1 MNPKI
6 IPGSFLL
13 FSIMLLTSCFKEDE
27 LVTPQKPGNVE
38 TVVIEML
45 PNYNFQ
51 SWFDL
56 SEGKV
61 VAVNDRSD
69 WDLALSTAPGDY
81 TLWLNSSIFM
91 YVAHTGTSDFNT
103 PLSTTN
109 RQWKFDASNGNP
121 DENAIGKWWT
131 SDETGFYSLGEVL
144 LIDRGI
150 DEEGFSRG
158 FLKIQPLIDSLTGK
172 VIVHIAKPDGTEER
186 TIEMPKD
193 PMRRRVMLS
202 FDRGYSTE
210 QPEPPVNNW
219 DLLFTT
225 YTTLLFTNTGEPY
238 PYLVNGVLLNDT
250 LAMAAMDSVTP
261 FVDIDREM
269 AETYV
274 LSNQKDTIGYQWKEI
289 NGDVTSGNVTYTVR
303 SDWSYIIR
311 DQNGL
316 LYKLRFIDFYNN
328 EGKKGY
334 PTFEFQRL

>member
-13 FSIMLLTSCFKEDE
+13 ITIMLLTSCFKEDDQ
-27 LVTPQKPGNVE
+27 VTPQKPGNVE

-45 PNYNFQ
+45 PNYNLQ

-69 WDLALSTAPGDY
+69 WDLALSSAPDDY
-81 TLWLNSSIFM
+81 TLWLNTSIFM
-91 YVAHTGTSDFNT
+91 YVAHTGIYDFSTS
-103 PLSTTN
+103 LATN
-109 RQWKFDASNGNP
+109 NREWKFDASNGNP
-121 DENAIGKWWT
+121 DENAIGKWWA
-131 SDETGFYSLGEVL
+131 SDETGIHSLGEVL

-150 DEEGFSRG
+150 DEEGYSRG
-158 FLKIQPLIDSLTGK
+158 FLKIQPLIDSITGQ
-172 VIVHIAKPDGTEER
+172 VILRIAKPDGTEER
-186 TIEMPKD
+186 TFEMPKD
-193 PMRRRVMLS
+193 PTRRRITLS
-202 FDRGYSTE
+202 FDRGYNAE
-210 QPEPPVNNW
+210 QPEPTANNW
-219 DLLFTT
+219 DILFTT
-225 YTTLLFTNTGEPY
+225 YTTLLFTNTGQPY

-250 LAMAAMDSVTP
+250 LAMAAMDSVIP

-269 AETYV
+269 AETFA
-274 LSNQKDTIGYQWKEI
+274 LSRQEDTIGYQWKKV

-303 SDWSYIIR
+303 SDWSYIIK
-311 DQNGL
+311 DGKGL

-328 EGKKGY
+328 QGKKGY